1 MTRSCH
7 TFGISSIKSTIKT
20 EGLSVYG
27 EVTLIKSVLV
37 PKIVYTSTLLPS
49 PEHIV
54 KVKSLITYIRL
65 YGKVKIKY
73 REHQH

>member
-1 MTRSCH
+1 MTKSCH
-7 TFGISSIKSTIKT
+7 TLRISPIKSTIKT

-27 EVTLIKSVLV
+27 KVTLIKSVLV